1 MTEDKRYNI
10 PQEEEELEIDLME
23 YARKLWAARKLL
35 LKVAGIA
42 VIVGIIIALTTP
54 KQYTVSV
61 TLAPESS
68 KSVGGGLSGI
78 ASMLGVGG
86 LNMSSD
92 ADAFNVTLY
101 PDVVA
106 STPFIIDLLDTPVKQ
121 LEIEKD
127 TTLAGYLKEGTSSS
141 LIGSV
146 MSLPFKAI
154 GAVMS
159 LFSSKEEEKEI
170 QEIDPFQL
178 TKEQNKTV
186 EGLRKLIIANVDKK
200 TGVTT
205 VSVTMQ
211 DPLVCAIIADTVVVK
226 LQKFITEYRVNKAQE
241 DCKYW
246 EQLNEE
252 RKNEYYEKQQR
263 YARYSDANQGV
274 IRESVKIEQERLQ
287 NEMNLAYQVY
297 SNVATQLQMVRAKV
311 QEAKP
316 VFAVVEPATV
326 PLKPSGTSRKMIL
339 IGFVF
344 LAVSGVSAWILF
356 GQDLWKNLKDGL
368 KEEKTETKEEKT
380 IME

>member
-1 MTEDKRYNI
+1 MTENDKYNI
-10 PQEEEELEIDLME
+10 PQEDELEIDLME

-42 VIVGIIIALTTP
+42 VIVGVIVALTTP
-54 KQYTVSV
+54 KQYTASV

-68 KSVGGGLSGI
+68 KSGSGGLSGI

-86 LNMSSD
+86 LSMSSD

-101 PDVVA
+101 PNVVS

-121 LEIEKD
+121 LDEEND
-127 TTLAGYLKEGTSSS
+127 TTLAGYLKEGTSKS
-141 LIGSV
+141 LMNTVI
-146 MSLPFKAI
+146 SLPFKAI

-159 LFSSKEEEKEI
+159 LFSSEKEDETK
-170 QEIDPFQL
+170 EINPFHL
-178 TKEQNKTV
+178 TKEQNLTV
-186 EGLRKLIIANVDKK
+186 EGLRKLIVANVDKK

-205 VSVTMQ
+205 VAVTMQ

-226 LQKFITEYRVNKAQE
+226 LQEFITEYRINKAQE

-252 RKNEYYEKQQR
+252 RKNEYYEKQQK
-263 YARYSDANQGV
+263 YASYSDANQGV
-274 IRESVKIEQERLQ
+274 IRESVKIEEERLQ

-297 SNVATQLQMVRAKV
+297 SHVANQLQMARAKV

-316 VFAVVEPATV
+316 VFAVVEPASV
-326 PLKPSGTSRKMIL
+326 PLKPSSTSRKMIL
-339 IGFVF
+339 IGIVF
-344 LAVSGVSAWILF
+344 LAVAGASAWILF
-356 GQDLWKNLKDGL
+356 GQDLLKSLIAGL
-368 KEEKTETKEEKT
+368 KEEKKETV
-380 IME
+380 